1 MTIFQTFWRSAVEE
15 FVLLIKYLFLGIVQ
29 GFTEPIPVSSSG
41 HLVMI
46 QHFLGIEVSGMS
58 FELLVN
64 SASLI
69 AVLLIYREDILRL
82 ASNGYLYV
90 TKRQESAKSDFRFIV
105 YLIIAT
111 IPAGIVG
118 VLFDDVIAE
127 HLKGIKTIGITL
139 LITGIALW
147 SIRNMRGRKNDNDLS
162 IKDSLIIGFAQMV
175 ALIPGISRSGATIV
189 AAMALGT
196 KQETALRFSFLLYIP
211 VSLGGM
217 VLSISDLVSDPQ
229 IGSLALPYLLAFIGS
244 LIASYFSLKWFM
256 NIMAKGNLII
266 FAVYCFIAGASVLIF
281 G

>member
-1 MTIFQTFWRSAVEE
+1 MEE

-162 IKDSLIIGFAQMV
+162 IKEIAQV
-175 ALIPGISRSGATIV
+175 T
-189 AAMALGT
+189 
-196 KQETALRFSFLLYIP
+196 
-211 VSLGGM
+211 
-217 VLSISDLVSDPQ
+217 
-229 IGSLALPYLLAFIGS
+229 GSLEGTVKTRLFAARRRLKRALEADEQ
-244 LIASYFSLKWFM
+244 
-256 NIMAKGNLII
+256 KGEV
-266 FAVYCFIAGASVLIF
+266 VYERI
-281 G
+281 